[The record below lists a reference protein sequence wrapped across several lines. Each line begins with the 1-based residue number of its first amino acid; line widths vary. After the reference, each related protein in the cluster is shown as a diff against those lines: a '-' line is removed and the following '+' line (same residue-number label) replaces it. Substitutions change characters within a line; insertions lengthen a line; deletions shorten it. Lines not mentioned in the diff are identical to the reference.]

1 MSFFEGDLHIKLR
14 VAQKA
19 LQARSPNTALQ
30 DLILTHVVHRLSDV
44 GILDHL
50 VFKGG
55 SMLRRAIFGR
65 ESRFTG
71 DLDFN
76 LANPSHGDIDTSI
89 RAMASKIP
97 GIIAGLEL
105 KIDPTTDIRVPSHGN
120 THILSV
126 DCILPTGETKN
137 IKVEIDH
144 RAEPIL
150 PPVFMNQRQEFRI
163 GPGSATPLRLSC
175 LRIEEVVGEKVRA
188 AYQRIRIR
196 DLYDLSAL
204 GKLSFN
210 RDLARKIA
218 ILKMWEAPRHNDP
231 FSGGSFRGMIDRHA
245 INGAYESDKSE
256 LMPYLREKE
265 RLDTRDVV
273 DSVIE
278 QYQFLGTLSSLERK
292 IAADLQ
298 GANLSAF
305 LELRSEV
312 RAAINGQDDTPA
324 LTT

>member
-1 MSFFEGDLHIKLR
+1 
-14 VAQKA
+14 
-19 LQARSPNTALQ
+19 
-30 DLILTHVVHRLSDV
+30 
-44 GILDHL
+44 
-50 VFKGG
+50 
-55 SMLRRAIFGR
+55 MLRRAIFGK

-76 LANPSHGDIDTSI
+76 LADPTRGNIDSSI

-105 KIDPTTDIRVPSHGN
+105 RIDPKADVRVPSHGN

-126 DCILPTGETKN
+126 DCVLPTGETKN

-163 GPGSATPLRLSC
+163 GPGTPLRLSC

-204 GKLSFN
+204 GKLPFD

-218 ILKMWEAPRHNDP
+218 VLKMWEAPRHNDP
-231 FSGGSFRGMIDRHA
+231 FNGGSFRGMIDRHA

-256 LMPYLREKE
+256 LMPYLRDKE

-273 DSVIE
+273 NSVIE
-278 QYQFLGTLSSLERK
+278 QYQFLGTLSSLERQL
-292 IAADLQ
+292 AADLQ
-298 GANLSAF
+298 GSNVSAF
-305 LELRSEV
+305 LELRSQV
-312 RAAINGQDDTPA
+312 RSAMDVQDDIPTLA
-324 LTT
+324 T